1 MMLAA
6 QMKDSSDSTRHSKY
20 FLRVLLS
27 KNAAAAVFYGVMSIS
42 LTFLNKALLSE
53 FKFDFPLEIVLGQ
66 CWTSVSCVI
75 LLKLCSIYNQPLL
88 PEILSTGFTLVPLA
102 LVFSWYVVVSLI
114 ALRGLNVPMYQCLHH
129 TSILLVMAFEY
140 IFLPHHPVPSRLVRF
155 AACLILSGAAIASA
169 RDLQREVAPLS
180 AYITIFLA
188 VILSTLYVVM
198 IKRAALVTKLSSMS
212 LLFWNSAL
220 TIPFLTA
227 YVSYSGS
234 YERALRFQCDCNSS
248 TFQVTLSLVAM
259 SGFLLQLS
267 IFWNTSINSPSVQT
281 VTGIAKNSLSF
292 FFGLVT
298 FNYTIEVLNFTG
310 VCISFAGATLFAVS
324 KYLDGMRAREARE
337 SNEV

>member
-1 MMLAA
+1 MKLQAVVTCLQYSVGDGLRVHILAA
-6 QMKDSSDSTRHSKY
+6 PS
-20 FLRVLLS
+20 
-27 KNAAAAVFYGVMSIS
+27 G
-42 LTFLNKALLSE
+42 
-53 FKFDFPLEIVLGQ
+53 PLEACPIRSLPDSYVPHSPHE
-66 CWTSVSCVI
+66 C
-75 LLKLCSIYNQPLL
+75 KQP
-88 PEILSTGFTLVPLA
+88 
-102 LVFSWYVVVSLI
+102 Y
-114 ALRGLNVPMYQCLHH
+114 RQQLNSAMVA
-129 TSILLVMAFEY
+129 V
-140 IFLPHHPVPSRLVRF
+140 
-155 AACLILSGAAIASA
+155 SGAAIASA

-259 SGFLLQLS
+259 SDGAQTVS
-267 IFWNTSINSPSVQT
+267 KNYVAAGSINSPSVQT